1 MIAGSRPTIP
11 QDTILARGLS
21 PSASAL
27 DADLI
32 TTAAAP
38 STTPLAFPAV
48 TRLSGPK
55 AVLNSASDSGVLPKT
70 TWSSSL

>member
-1 MIAGSRPTIP
+1 MIAGSKPTIP
-11 QDTILARGLS
+11 QDTILARGES
-21 PSASAL
+21 PSDAAW

-38 STTPLAFPAV
+38 STTPLALPAV

-55 AVLNSASDSGVLPKT
+55 AVLN
-70 TWSSSL
+70 